1 MTAEYAAGGV
11 AEVDR
16 GVVAGHRRLAGHRVA
31 AGVQDNVHYTMP
43 GWVVG
48 GETG

>member
-1 MTAEYAAGGV
+1 M
-11 AEVDR
+11 
-16 GVVAGHRRLAGHRVA
+16 VAGHRRLAGHRVA
-31 AGVQDNVHYTMP
+31 AVVQDNVRHTMP